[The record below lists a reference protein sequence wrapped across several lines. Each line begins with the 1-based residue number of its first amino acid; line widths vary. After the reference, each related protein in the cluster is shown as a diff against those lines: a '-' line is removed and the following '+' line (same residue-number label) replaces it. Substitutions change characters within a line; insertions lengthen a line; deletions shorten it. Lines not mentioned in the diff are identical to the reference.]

1 MVWYSVSGTT
11 SSLDGGNIY
20 NPMTNVCQKKKV
32 LQLYKSTCPS
42 SSNSNNALLLPH
54 LIPPPLHHTNPLVP
68 PPPSTR
74 MHRPKRQR
82 RNHLPNQRIRRLRRV
97 PRPRPHRPPDRR
109 VRPLVSN
116 KRVRRS
122 PVCVSV
128 DDEYG
133 VGVTR
138 C

>member
-1 MVWYSVSGTT
+1 VWYSVSGPT

-20 NPMTNVCQKKKV
+20 NLMTNVCQKKRFYNCTNPHAQV
-32 LQLYKSTCPS
+32 LP
-42 SSNSNNALLLPH
+42 NSNNALLLPH
-54 LIPPPLHHTNPLVP
+54 LVPPPLHHTNLLIP

-82 RNHLPNQRIRRLRRV
+82 RNHLPDQRIRRLRGV
-97 PRPRPHRPPDRR
+97 PRPRPYRPPDRR

-128 DDEYG
+128 DRKYG